1 LAPAGGSRIVWRF
14 PLRGAV
20 AGAVSAV
27 GFAALHAL
35 VISDIWWSVVP
46 MAIAGALCGACVAWS
61 YGVIVGRRSL
71 MSWAGY
77 NSSYIGLL
85 VLLAV
90 ISLLVFEPVTT
101 IPMLMAPDGLERAEA
116 LMGDA
121 VGVTVLVGLAGAAL
135 VTSLFGRKW
144 WHVGPVMVTMTVVI
158 TLLGLNVS
166 ILGLVEI
173 PGSSAYLVA
182 ELFGLI
188 FGIVLVYAAVF
199 AVLEWRSLGSRES
212 EPAPVLEI
220 AKEEI

>member
-1 LAPAGGSRIVWRF
+1 MAQSGGAQIVWRF
-14 PLRGAV
+14 PLSGAV
-20 AGAVSAV
+20 AGVVSAV

-35 VISDIWWSVVP
+35 FISDIWWSVAP

-61 YGVIVGRRSL
+61 YGVIIRTRSL
-71 MSWAGY
+71 VSWASY

-85 VLLAV
+85 VLLGV
-90 ISLLVFEPVTT
+90 ISLAVFEPVTT
-101 IPMLMAPDGLERAEA
+101 IPLLMAPGGLERAEA

-121 VGVTVLVGLAGAAL
+121 VGVTVLVGIAGAVL

-158 TLLGLNVS
+158 ILLGLNVS

-173 PGSSAYLVA
+173 PRSSAYLVA
-182 ELFGLI
+182 ELIGLI

-212 EPAPVLEI
+212 ESAPVL
-220 AKEEI
+220 ANLKEET